1 MYHEIYGKYYKLITK
16 LLNSGPKTEKYI
28 NDYIQKY
35 GFDETILYL
44 NANELLNTYHLYY
57 KKDNIYYPIIKNKIP
72 KVYTNEQL
80 GLIKLIINDE
90 KANIFL
96 NKEDINNYNN
106 IIKQNPLFD
115 INNYHYI
122 NQDIDKD
129 NIDRYYSSKFNKII
143 EAINNNKDIKIIF
156 KSNKNNITY
165 KKVIPFKI
173 EYSMQDQK
181 FRLVCIQYRNSIID
195 KLIKI
200 RISSIKD
207 VKIVE
212 REVSIDINEY
222 INNQNKQYIEIEVYP
237 ELNGIE
243 RVFIEL
249 SNYKREAMFDNET
262 NTSKM
267 KIYYE
272 ESDIGE
278 LIIKLLS
285 FGKVIKILTP
295 GLIKDEVI
303 KRIKK
308 QKEYFS

>member
-1 MYHEIYGKYYKLITK
+1 MQESILSVIICMAARMVVGCFSVSYDAVTGASKPM
-16 LLNSGPKTEKYI
+16 LNMSG
-28 NDYIQKY
+28 
-35 GFDETILYL
+35 
-44 NANELLNTYHLYY
+44 
-57 KKDNIYYPIIKNKIP
+57 
-72 KVYTNEQL
+72 
-80 GLIKLIINDE
+80 
-90 KANIFL
+90 
-96 NKEDINNYNN
+96 
-106 IIKQNPLFD
+106 LFD